1 MRCFV
6 LLVCLMTPTWATA
19 QAWPFTVPEK
29 VEGKPGEFV
38 TVSAVTEGKTVRW
51 LVMDPGLQLFPS
63 ELLRDSK
70 TAVVIGQAAGKYRL
84 AVYTAING
92 EPTPPIIC
100 TVILGGPAP
109 IPPPPPGPT
118 PPPAPVALVARLQAA
133 FTADPKPL
141 DQKQAALTLLCGLY
155 QAMGPHCDSK
165 DLKTVGDLLADLKA
179 VAAKMIVPG
188 ALTTLRQVIATEIAG
203 TLGTTPGAVLDDA
216 TRTKAK
222 DCFHRI
228 ANALGGVK

>member
-1 MRCFV
+1 MRSIV
-6 LLVCLMTPTWATA
+6 LTVCLLTPTWAAA
-19 QAWPFTVPEK
+19 QGVPFSVPEK

-38 TVSAVTEGKTVRW
+38 TVTAVTEGKTVRW

-70 TAVVIGQAAGKYRL
+70 TAVVIGQQAGRYRL

-100 TVILGGPAP
+100 TVILGGPGP
-109 IPPPPPGPT
+109 IPPQPPGPT
-118 PPPAPVALVARLQAA
+118 PPPAPADLVAKLQAA
-133 FTADPKPL
+133 FTADAAPVA
-141 DQKQAALTLLCGLY
+141 QKQAALTLLCGLY
-155 QAMGPHCDSK
+155 QAMVPHCDSK
-165 DLKTVGDLLADLKA
+165 DLKTVGDLLTDLKA

-188 ALTTLRQVIATEIAG
+188 ALTTVRQVIATEIA
-203 TLGTTPGAVLDDA
+203 TALGTTPATVLDDA
-216 TRTKAK
+216 NRAKAK
-222 DCFHRI
+222 DVFNRI